1 MFSGGD
7 DKEEEEICKKIKSSR
22 KYREFSD
29 FVDLNRKKLTE
40 VDLEYLREAE
50 KDGKSHYAYIYEIKR
65 TKPKTSPI
73 SKSLY

>member
-29 FVDLNRKKLTE
+29 FVDLN
-40 VDLEYLREAE
+40 E
-50 KDGKSHYAYIYEIKR
+50 KSNPPAMLGRIE
-65 TKPKTSPI
+65 
-73 SKSLY
+73 